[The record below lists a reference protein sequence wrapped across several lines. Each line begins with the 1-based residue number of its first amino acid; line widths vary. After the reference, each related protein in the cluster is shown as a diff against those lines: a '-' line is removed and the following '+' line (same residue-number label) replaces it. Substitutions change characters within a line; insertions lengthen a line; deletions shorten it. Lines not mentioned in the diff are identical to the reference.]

1 MKYFYA
7 RVSTKDQNLERQL
20 VDARAYTSNIDRD
33 VSYMTIANKLGYKH
47 ASAVSNRLD
56 DKRSIQVDN
65 LINILKELDCELVIR
80 STKKTDKR
88 EWVINIVEES
98 K

>member
-1 MKYFYA
+1 MKVGEIV
-7 RVSTKDQNLERQL
+7 RSIVK
-20 VDARAYTSNIDRD
+20 DRD
-33 VSYMTIANKLGYKH
+33 VSYKTVADKLGYKH

-80 STKKTDKR
+80 STKKSDKR
-88 EWVINIVEES
+88 EWVLGKDDN
-98 K
+98 

>member
-1 MKYFYA
+1 MKVGEIVKGIF
-7 RVSTKDQNLERQL
+7 KDRN
-20 VDARAYTSNIDRD
+20 
-33 VSYMTIANKLGYKH
+33 VSYLTVAQKLGHKH

-65 LINILKELDCELVIR
+65 LISILEALDCELVIR
-80 STKKTDKR
+80 STTKDKT
-88 EWVINIVEES
+88 EWVIGKDE

>member
-1 MKYFYA
+1 MK
-7 RVSTKDQNLERQL
+7 VGEIVKSVMK
-20 VDARAYTSNIDRD
+20 DRD
-33 VSYMTIANKLGYKH
+33 VSYMSVAQKLGFKH

-88 EWVINIVEES
+88 EWVIDLSDKDSE
-98 K
+98 